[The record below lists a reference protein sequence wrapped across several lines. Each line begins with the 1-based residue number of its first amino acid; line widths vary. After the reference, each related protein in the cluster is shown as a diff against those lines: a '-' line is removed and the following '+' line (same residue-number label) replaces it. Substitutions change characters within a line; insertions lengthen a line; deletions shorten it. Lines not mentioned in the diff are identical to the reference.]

1 MSVLPADLIAG
12 AFVCR
17 HKAGRWHSVPSDQF
31 GKCSH
36 PLKTD
41 NDDLYNIFN
50 GQVALAKVN
59 VTDSLL
65 FGEPMVLPSG
75 FYSKLTSPVNT
86 MEHLK
91 KGVRIGDKVVFDLES
106 IFLRLLIVDQQRD
119 MELMPIFGY
128 ELCAVPPSHVD
139 EYGCLRKGNKAPLVE
154 MLGVKHAQLQLPDVV
169 IVDVQQLM

>member
-1 MSVLPADLIAG
+1 MSVLHPDLIAG

-17 HKAGRWHSVPSDQF
+17 HKAGRWNSVPSAQF
-31 GKCSH
+31 GQCSH

-50 GQVALAKVN
+50 GQVALTKVN
-59 VTDSLL
+59 VTD
-65 FGEPMVLPSG
+65 
-75 FYSKLTSPVNT
+75 SKLTSPVNT

-106 IFLRLLIVDQQRD
+106 IFLLLLIVDQQRD

-128 ELCAVPPSHVD
+128 ELCAVPPS
-139 EYGCLRKGNKAPLVE
+139 LVH
-154 MLGVKHAQLQLPDVV
+154 GRVWLPP
-169 IVDVQQLM
+169 